1 LKGSGDIWGEHIQE
15 VMVLEQISLVDNSNL
30 EMATNPDQSTGSTC
44 YWLAENQT
52 RKMHV
57 I

>member
-1 LKGSGDIWGEHIQE
+1 
-15 VMVLEQISLVDNSNL
+15 MVLEQISLVDNSNL